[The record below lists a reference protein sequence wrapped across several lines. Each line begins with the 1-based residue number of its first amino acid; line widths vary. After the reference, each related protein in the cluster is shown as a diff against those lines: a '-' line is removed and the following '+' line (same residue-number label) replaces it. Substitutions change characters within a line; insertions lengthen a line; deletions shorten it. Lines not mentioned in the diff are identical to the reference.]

1 MQQRNPRSQ
10 AAAYV
15 PPHRRRQAP
24 ELASEKSK
32 GSSDVP
38 AGAAPSADIEE
49 PYPISGGDFA
59 GATLVIW
66 GFPSD
71 STEPERAQL
80 SRPLISA
87 GGVEAWISRTELVI
101 AYRNSGKAA
110 EAMQIQ
116 INHVLRRSLLVD
128 FSGES
133 TEEAMEGRSY
143 SFNYFCMITWTL
155 LLTVGL
161 RLYNSIRPVRDVS
174 VANRFISSALGI
186 KPPSAQ
192 RGSSAAAA
200 ASREKARRGD
210 SPPRED
216 AWD

>member
-24 ELASEKSK
+24 ELTSEKSK
-32 GSSDVP
+32 SSSEVP
-38 AGAAPSADIEE
+38 AAATSADIEE
-49 PYPISGGDFA
+49 PYPISGDFA

-66 GFPSD
+66 GFPGD
-71 STEPERAQL
+71 CTEPERDQL

-101 AYRNSGKAA
+101 AYRNSVKAA

-116 INHVLRRSLLVD
+116 INHALRRSLLVD

-133 TEEAMEGRSY
+133 TEEAME
-143 SFNYFCMITWTL
+143 
-155 LLTVGL
+155 VGM

-192 RGSSAAAA
+192 RGSSGAAA
-200 ASREKARRGD
+200 ASKEKARRGG